1 MLFYWK
7 ASDAMSLRR
16 FQSNSTREEGNSK
29 DFNVN
34 STECNVILMGSKG
47 NNGIDN
53 HSSNSY
59 SIKCNRMLV
68 QLRETMVMVGNQR
81 DINREEGNQ

>member
-1 MLFYWK
+1 
-7 ASDAMSLRR
+7 MSLIRI
-16 FQSNSTREEGNSK
+16 QSNGTREEGNWK
-29 DFNVN
+29 DFNVY
-34 STECNVILMGSKG
+34 STECNVILMESKG